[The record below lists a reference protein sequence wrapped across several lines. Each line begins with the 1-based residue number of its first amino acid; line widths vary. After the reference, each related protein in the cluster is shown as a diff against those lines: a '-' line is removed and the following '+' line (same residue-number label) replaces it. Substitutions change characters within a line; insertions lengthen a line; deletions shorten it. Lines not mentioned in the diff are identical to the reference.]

1 MSHPIDDI
9 KDDLSPDFEAAFRQ
23 LIAERLY
30 KKGETISSM
39 TDMRN
44 HLFYIM
50 SGSARVYYISGGK
63 EHTYSFAFENE
74 YISLSYPLLK
84 DSDYVTTIEFL
95 EPTLV
100 ATVSF
105 EKIQSLMRRYDP
117 VSIGFVLKEMFKG
130 LMKQMSILEER
141 ILVLQTYSANE
152 KFDWIINRYTK
163 IFGRAN
169 LTQIASYLGMTKET
183 LYRIRSGKYGAS
195 AQRK

>member
-84 DSDYVTTIEFL
+84 DSDYATTIEFL

-152 KFDWIINRYTK
+152 KFDWIINRYPK

>member
-105 EKIQSLMRRYDP
+105 EKIQSL
-117 VSIGFVLKEMFKG
+117 
-130 LMKQMSILEER
+130 
-141 ILVLQTYSANE
+141 
-152 KFDWIINRYTK
+152 
-163 IFGRAN
+163 
-169 LTQIASYLGMTKET
+169 IA
-183 LYRIRSGKYGAS
+183 
-195 AQRK
+195 